1 MSKLIAKNV
10 FQLPKMNLLL
20 LTTSAFLLALDV
32 IFYKIA
38 IGPAYFQVSFGFLSM
53 ACIGYI
59 YGPIWGGLLEV
70 ISDVL
75 NFTIFGSGAFQVAFL
90 LTAFLGGFIDGLFLY
105 RKSVNWLSVIM
116 TQVLVML
123 FVSLIM
129 DSWLISI
136 LFGTNF
142 KVLLLVRLVRVLIQI
157 PLQVIAIF
165 YFIKALE
172 KRHVFDRIRLR

>member
-1 MSKLIAKNV
+1 
-10 FQLPKMNLLL
+10 
-20 LTTSAFLLALDV
+20 
-32 IFYKIA
+32 
-38 IGPAYFQVSFGFLSM
+38 
-53 ACIGYI
+53 
-59 YGPIWGGLLEV
+59 
-70 ISDVL
+70 
-75 NFTIFGSGAFQVAFL
+75 
-90 LTAFLGGFIDGLFLY
+90 
-105 RKSVNWLSVIM
+105 M

-142 KVLLLVRLVRVLIQI
+142 KVLLLGRLVRVLIQI